1 MLRYAI
7 AAVALLC
14 TAAAAQAPAPPNP
27 GAAQTLATFLRA
39 LETSDTE
46 TAGRI
51 STIDEL
57 PIVVG
62 SKILRWETPGRSPT
76 LADLERA
83 GATHGP
89 EYDALKAE
97 ADALRVQCDDAR
109 RRLVEANRVE
119 DPAPRLEANRD
130 ATRLCGELDKRTVA
144 LEVLDG
150 PAAEARLELELAEL
164 VAKVS
169 LGIKPPGTTRVESQG
184 AIVDLRLQ
192 SQGGA
197 LLQKRHRIELQ
208 RATTPA
214 KPGRWIVTS
223 LREL

>member
-1 MLRYAI
+1 MLRPAPV
-7 AAVALLC
+7 AAVLLV
-14 TAAAAQAPAPPNP
+14 TVAAAQAPAPPNP
-27 GAAQTLATFLRA
+27 GAAQALATFLRA

-46 TAGRI
+46 TAGRL

-62 SKILRWETPGRSPT
+62 SKVLRWETASRTPT
-76 LADLERA
+76 LAELERA
-83 GATHGP
+83 GTTRGP

-109 RRLVEANRVE
+109 RRLVEANQVQ
-119 DPAPRLEANRD
+119 DPTPRLEANRE
-130 ATRLCGELDKRTVA
+130 ATRACGELDKRTLA

-150 PAAEARLELELAEL
+150 PAAEARLDLELAQL

-169 LGIKPPGTTRVESQG
+169 LGNNPPAAARVETQS
-184 AIVDLRLQ
+184 AVVDLRLQ
-192 SQGGA
+192 SHGGA
-197 LLQKRHRIELQ
+197 LLQKRHRIELR